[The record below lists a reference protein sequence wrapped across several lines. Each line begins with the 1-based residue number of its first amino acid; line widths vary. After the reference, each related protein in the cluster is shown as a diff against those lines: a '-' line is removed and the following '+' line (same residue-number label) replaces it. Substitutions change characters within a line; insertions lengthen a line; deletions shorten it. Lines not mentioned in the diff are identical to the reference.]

1 MNSIVKAAK
10 DLIAQIDV
18 SNFSDE
24 NGIRLKMNICLDILR
39 KEIDKYES
47 ERIDRKFEINLRKLD

>member
-18 SNFSDE
+18 SDFRDE
-24 NGIRLKMNICLDILR
+24 NGIRFKMNICLDILR
-39 KEIDKYES
+39 KEIHKYES
-47 ERIDRKFEINLRKLD
+47 ERIDRKFEINLRRLD

>member
-18 SNFSDE
+18 SDFRDE

-39 KEIDKYES
+39 KEIEKHES

>member
-18 SNFSDE
+18 SDFRDE
-24 NGIRLKMNICLDILR
+24 NGIMLKMNICLDILR

>member
-18 SNFSDE
+18 SDFRDE

-39 KEIDKYES
+39 KEIEKYES
-47 ERIDRKFEINLRKLD
+47 ERIDRKFEINLHRLD